1 MSLQIP
7 REDLL
12 SILFQLWQK
21 NPTKSLIRDVSGTG
35 YEASVEQF
43 LYDILTTRER
53 ILTFLDTDIKDQL
66 NSPDTDIFVGV
77 LVGPGYAFAVIA
89 LALYS
94 IGAVVVP
101 LSLGVHPSEA
111 KYFLQLCH
119 TTLLLTVPTSDSHAQ
134 SISTTTNIP
143 TLTITTTQSPRP
155 PNVTFTLQAPSAPKL
170 NPEKGFVLLYTS
182 GTTGPPKGV
191 LHSRRAAEIGLTTNI
206 KTLGLTT
213 ADTWLHYSPVH
224 WVGGWVSMFHSLLSG
239 ACLEFCASVFS
250 PEWLLSQWEKK
261 AGSNESPTAMY
272 LVPSVLEAVGDK
284 VEAVRRDGPPERFE
298 RILEGLGAMRVIYSG
313 SMRVTSPLRD
323 YWRELRGGRPLMIMY
338 GMSEVIG
345 FVASNDWDDWGEM
358 PPECCGRVRENV
370 EVRVDGEGEL
380 CIRGPSVFTRYISE
394 DPRIMDG
401 VFDEDG
407 YWNSGDVGKVEGGL
421 VYVFG
426 RASHDVIRFAGWKLM
441 APEVESELAEHPL
454 VSQAIVVGVQDSSV
468 GERVAALV
476 VVSGDSAE
484 SELNL
489 STLRKWLAIKRHMNA
504 YKLPTVLRVVRKG
517 LELPMTASGKI
528 IKPKVREIFFNRG
541 ELDSSRVQT
550 HDLSV
555 RESDIGNRPFDWAG
569 IQAS

>member
-1 MSLQIP
+1 MTQKMSLQIP

-206 KTLGLTT
+206 KALGLTT

-250 PEWLLSQWEKK
+250 PEWLLCQWEKK
-261 AGSNESPTAMY
+261 PGSNESPTAMY

-358 PPECCGRVRENV
+358 PPVR
-370 EVRVDGEGEL
+370 L
-380 CIRGPSVFTRYISE
+380 F
-394 DPRIMDG
+394 
-401 VFDEDG
+401 FFF
-407 YWNSGDVGKVEGGL
+407 GL
-421 VYVFG
+421 NYVW
-426 RASHDVIRFAGWKLM
+426 R
-441 APEVESELAEHPL
+441 LA
-454 VSQAIVVGVQDSSV
+454 
-468 GERVAALV
+468 
-476 VVSGDSAE
+476 
-484 SELNL
+484 
-489 STLRKWLAIKRHMNA
+489 
-504 YKLPTVLRVVRKG
+504 
-517 LELPMTASGKI
+517 
-528 IKPKVREIFFNRG
+528 
-541 ELDSSRVQT
+541 
-550 HDLSV
+550 
-555 RESDIGNRPFDWAG
+555 
-569 IQAS
+569 